1 MSAIDLYLDCQG
13 QMRCLYTEA
22 IELSALGELS
32 ISRASHVEPDER
44 GAWTADLSPA
54 GGPVLGPFPR
64 RSAALEAESA
74 WLTQHVLPPP
84 Q

>member
-1 MSAIDLYLDCQG
+1 MRVLDLYVDRQG

-22 IELSALGELS
+22 IDLSALGELS
-32 ISRASHVEPDER
+32 VSRASHVEPDEC
-44 GAWTADLSPA
+44 GGWVADLSLA

-64 RSAALEAESA
+64 RSDALDAESA

-84 Q
+84 